1 MNPAVVIA
9 PAVSSAVAVSSAD
22 CNGAGECLILFGIT
36 TGMIC
41 FVAALLIGGA
51 TLYAKLRD
59 RS

>member
-1 MNPAVVIA
+1 MSPALTVA
-9 PAVSSAVAVSSAD
+9 PAVSSAIAVSSAD

-36 TGMIC
+36 ICMIC